1 MLSEVVYLVLLIGV
15 LIFSLVAIF
24 SREIFKAAVSLVF
37 AFIFLSGMYLLLGA
51 EFLAVIQLIIYAG
64 AIAILILFAIM
75 HTPAK
80 IENLGDAKIF
90 DYKPHYINAFIIG
103 IIIFSILIFIGMVI
117 LNELNVNVNN
127 YKVTL
132 VDFANAL
139 FNIKDFDNYGGRF
152 VLVFELAGILILAS
166 IIAAITVAKKE

>member
-1 MLSEVVYLVLLIGV
+1 MLAEILYLALLLGVLVL
-15 LIFSLVAIF
+15 SLAAVF

-37 AFIFLSGMYLLLGA
+37 AFIFLSAIYLLLGA

-75 HTPAK
+75 HTPAR
-80 IENLGDAKIF
+80 IEKLGDTKIF
-90 DYKPHYINAFIIG
+90 DYKPHYINAFLVGSIIFLALLGIG
-103 IIIFSILIFIGMVI
+103 ILILS
-117 LNELNVNVNN
+117 ELNLNVNN
-127 YKVTL
+127 YKLSL

-139 FNIKDFDNYGGRF
+139 FNIKDIQNYGGRF

-166 IIAAITVAKKE
+166 VIAAITVAKKE